1 MPPSGRN
8 PKVGAQERRSYF
20 CPTFVLWPCDRSALS
35 SLGAV
40 ENTRGR
46 AIIQAYSSR
55 PQPTPE
61 KVQRGL
67 ITQREHRSVW
77 PAVGLPRRP

>member
-40 ENTRGR
+40 ENTEAELLFRPIR
-46 AIIQAYSSR
+46 ADPNR
-55 PQPTPE
+55 PQ
-61 KVQRGL
+61 RRS
-67 ITQREHRSVW
+67 REVS
-77 PAVGLPRRP
+77 